1 MQEGRN
7 RVFSAHGWGWGLSGT
22 KNLVR
27 DTPKSGM
34 KGNVSR
40 RVAETQRFQMSFLSA
55 AAPARDIFKSSWQ
68 MAQPTPTDAFPLPNV
83 NDVVP

>member
-1 MQEGRN
+1 M
-7 RVFSAHGWGWGLSGT
+7 
-22 KNLVR
+22 K

-34 KGNVSR
+34 KGKVSR